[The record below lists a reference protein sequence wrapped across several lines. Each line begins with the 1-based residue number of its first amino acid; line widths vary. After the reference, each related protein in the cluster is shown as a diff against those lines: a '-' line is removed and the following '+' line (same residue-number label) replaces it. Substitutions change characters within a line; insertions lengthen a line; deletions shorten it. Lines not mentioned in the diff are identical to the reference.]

1 MSINRV
7 KLWLIVLLSELNYRL
22 LLHRRNF
29 LCRWLSN
36 HRWWGFDG
44 LDGTFEVAICDG
56 KSIKELDDWGQKFG
70 NMFAGFLGMFFV
82 VATIMFFFGC
92 EISLKTEEA
101 VEEDKVEEDSTGAE
115 PSVATL
121 NAADWIIFR

>member
-1 MSINRV
+1 MKGLRRILSINRV

-44 LDGTFEVAICDG
+44 LDGKFEVVICDRKTKVDG
-56 KSIKELDDWGQKFG
+56 GDVPKSGGVTTAFPARPSSELQR
-70 NMFAGFLGMFFV
+70 
-82 VATIMFFFGC
+82 IMSRVSS
-92 EISLKTEEA
+92 E
-101 VEEDKVEEDSTGAE
+101 
-115 PSVATL
+115 
-121 NAADWIIFR
+121 